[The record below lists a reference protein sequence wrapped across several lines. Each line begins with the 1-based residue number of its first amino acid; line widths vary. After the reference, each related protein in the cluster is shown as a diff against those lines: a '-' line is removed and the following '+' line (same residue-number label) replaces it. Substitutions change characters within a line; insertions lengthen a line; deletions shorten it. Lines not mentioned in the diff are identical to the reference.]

1 MGGCLAATHA
11 GRMHTSEPFAGE
23 RKTPADI
30 GAFVQGRIR
39 RDRPVPTIRETS
51 AGGVAVRIE
60 AGKPM
65 VAVILRKNRS
75 GKREICLPKGH
86 LERGETAMQAAV
98 REIREET
105 GIDSKIIRHLSSVDY
120 WFSGSSARIHKRVH
134 HFLAEYQEGD
144 ITAEFDP
151 DQEAEDA
158 IWLNLWEASRTLSYG
173 NERRV
178 ARLALSLLYPNGG
191 RD

>member
-1 MGGCLAATHA
+1 
-11 GRMHTSEPFAGE
+11 MHE
-23 RKTPADI
+23 KTP
-30 GAFVQGRIR
+30 RT
-39 RDRPVPTIRETS
+39 RPIPTIRETS

-60 AGKPM
+60 EGKPL
-65 VAVILRKNRS
+65 VAVILRRNRS

-86 LERGETAMQAAV
+86 LERGETAADAAI

-105 GIDSKIIRHLSSVDY
+105 GIDSRIIRHLSSVDY

-134 HFLAEYQEGD
+134 HFLTEYLDGE

-158 IWLNLWEASRTLSYG
+158 IWLDLREASRALSYG

-178 ARLALSLLYPNGG
+178 ARIALSLLYPDGV
-191 RD
+191 RR